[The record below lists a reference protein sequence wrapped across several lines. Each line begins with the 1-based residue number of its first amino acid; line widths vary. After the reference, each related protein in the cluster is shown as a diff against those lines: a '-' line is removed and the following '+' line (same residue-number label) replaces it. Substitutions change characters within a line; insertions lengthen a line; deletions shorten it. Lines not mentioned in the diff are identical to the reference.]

1 MKAIKNLLFGI
12 ALIMF
17 GFCSCYIGSLTSWY
31 IMELIG
37 VALPFIGFVFAVVGY
52 FEKED

>member
-1 MKAIKNLLFGI
+1 MKSIKNLLFGI

-37 VALPFIGFVFAVVGY
+37 VVLPFIGSVFAIVGY
-52 FEKED
+52 FERD